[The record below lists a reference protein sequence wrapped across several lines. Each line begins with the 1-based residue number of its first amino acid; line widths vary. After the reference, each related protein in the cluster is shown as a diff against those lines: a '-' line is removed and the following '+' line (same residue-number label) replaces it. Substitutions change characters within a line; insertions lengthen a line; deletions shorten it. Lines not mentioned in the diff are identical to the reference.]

1 MNSTIKLGAG
11 VVAACAACCA
21 VSILPAILAGTGLA
35 ALGAAAFS
43 WAGVAAAVAAIAVA
57 GGAYFALRIRQPRAT
72 STKPLA
78 IEALRAQGCGCGTS
92 GRTSDAAIACTL
104 AAEDFT
110 ARTKAIRDLA
120 RRSLREASR
129 EPLSLTL
136 RYDIAAAAEVRALIA
151 QEREC
156 CPFLTFG
163 VREKGDLIE
172 VAILAPAAA
181 AQAADALFD
190 HFAPE
195 LASKMELV

>member
-21 VSILPAILAGTGLA
+21 VSILPAVLAGTGLA

-43 WAGVAAAVAAIAVA
+43 WGGIATAVAAIAVA
-57 GGAYFALRIRQPRAT
+57 GAAYFGLRVRPRAAT
-72 STKPLA
+72 AKPLA
-78 IEALRAQGCGCGTS
+78 IEVLRAQGCGCGTS
-92 GRTSDAAIACTL
+92 DRASDAAIACML
-104 AAEDFT
+104 EAEDFKT
-110 ARTKAIRDLA
+110 RTQAIRDLA
-120 RRSLREASR
+120 QRSLREASR
-129 EPLSLTL
+129 GPLSLTL
-136 RYDIAAAAEVRALIA
+136 SYDIAAAAEVRALVA

-163 VREKGDLIE
+163 VREKGDVIE

-181 AQAADALFD
+181 AEAADALFD

-195 LASKMELV
+195 LASKMELA